1 MKKIIER
8 IAKQNINHQTQR
20 TKREKSKNDENQKVE
35 EKAEKKKNIRYI
47 EIRIISFSS
56 LIHHRNI
63 NILSIYTNST
73 II

>member
-35 EKAEKKKNIRYI
+35 EKAEKKNIRYI